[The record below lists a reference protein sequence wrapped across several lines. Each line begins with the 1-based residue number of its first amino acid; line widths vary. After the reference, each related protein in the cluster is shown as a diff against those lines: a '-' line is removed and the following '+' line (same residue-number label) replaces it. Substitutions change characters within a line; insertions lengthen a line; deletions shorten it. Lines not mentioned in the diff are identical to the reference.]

1 MLKQRTFIIMTR
13 PCVVNGEATVTVA
26 NQLGQVS
33 VPGITGL
40 AIMQK
45 WTKATPMTDGVTVQ
59 AGCWVEWHRTRSY
72 ANLLREV
79 RKLLKTISRNDI
91 LVTEIFDI
99 DTVIVPR
106 S

>member
-1 MLKQRTFIIMTR
+1 MLKQRTFVIMTR
-13 PCVVNGEATVTVA
+13 PCVANGEATVTVPD
-26 NQLGQVS
+26 QLGQVS
-33 VPGITGL
+33 VPGLSGL
-40 AIMQK
+40 QTMK
-45 WTKATPMTDGVTVQ
+45 NWTKAQPMVDGVTVQ

-72 ANLLREV
+72 QNLLREV

-91 LVTEIFDI
+91 MVMEIFDI

>member
-13 PCVVNGEATVTVA
+13 PCVVNADTTVIVP
-26 NQLGQVS
+26 NQLGQVN
-33 VPGITGL
+33 VAGL
-40 AIMQK
+40 SGLQTMK
-45 WTKATPMTDGVTVQ
+45 NWTKAVPMVDGVTVQ

-79 RKLLKTISRNDI
+79 RKLLKTISRNDM
-91 LVTEIFDI
+91 LVMEIFDI